1 MDRGRPG
8 LRHYREGPELK
19 RLIITGDDF
28 GISPEVNEAI
38 ERAHLQGVLRSTSLM
53 VAAPAFQDA
62 VDRARRLP
70 NLGVGLHVVLVNGRP
85 ALPVASVPDLVD
97 ERGEFFTD
105 LVAAGFKFFFHPRIR
120 RQLEAEIRAQFQ
132 RFSETGLRLDH
143 VDAQCHMH
151 VHPTI
156 FAMLLRIG
164 KEYGMPGIR
173 IPREP
178 FLRSYRAAGRNG
190 FGKRFGNSLLTE
202 PWLGLM
208 RMQARAA
215 GVACNDYAFGVND
228 PGAMTEERVVNI
240 IRDLPEGVTEM
251 LFHPATG
258 PFAGADAG
266 TQAFEWAAELATLT
280 GPRMREAIARCGAHQ
295 VTYRE
300 LSG

>member
-1 MDRGRPG
+1 
-8 LRHYREGPELK
+8 LILK
-19 RLIITGDDF
+19 QLILTGDDF

-38 ERAHLQGVLRSTSLM
+38 ERAHLQGVLRAASLM
-53 VAAPAFQDA
+53 VAAPAFDDA
-62 VDRARRLP
+62 VARARRLP
-70 NLGVGLHVVLVNGRP
+70 SLGVGLHVVLVNGRP
-85 ALPVASVPDLVD
+85 ALPASAVPDLVD
-97 ERGEFFTD
+97 ERGEFLTD

-120 RQLEAEIRAQFQ
+120 RQLEAEIRAQFEA
-132 RFSETGLRLDH
+132 FAATGLRLDH

-178 FLRSYRAAGRNG
+178 FLISYRAAGNDGLR
-190 FGKRFGNSLLTE
+190 KRLGNSLLTE
-202 PWLGLM
+202 PWLALM
-208 RMQARAA
+208 RVRARAA

-228 PGAMTEERVVNI
+228 PGAMTEERVVAI
-240 IRDLPEGVTEM
+240 IEALPDGVTEM

-258 PFAGADAG
+258 PFEGADAG
-266 TQAFEWAAELATLT
+266 TEHFAWAAELAALT
-280 GPRMREAIARCGAHQ
+280 GAPVRDAIARRGVGQ

-300 LSG
+300 LAG